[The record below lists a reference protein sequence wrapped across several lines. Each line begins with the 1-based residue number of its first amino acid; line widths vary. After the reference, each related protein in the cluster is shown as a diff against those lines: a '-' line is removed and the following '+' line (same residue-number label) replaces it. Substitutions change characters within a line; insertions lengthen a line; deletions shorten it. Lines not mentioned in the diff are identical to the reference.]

1 MENNNT
7 QSTKKVKVEYSTSWV
22 DRILLGS
29 LVAVGTI
36 ATAFNVYTYFKGDDN
51 TDQSVTPSE

>member
-36 ATAFNVYTYFKGDDN
+36 ATVFNVYSYFAKDDN
-51 TDQSVTPSE
+51 TETSVTPSE

>member
-7 QSTKKVKVEYSTSWV
+7 NNTPKMEIQVSTPWV

-29 LVAVGTI
+29 LVAITAV
-36 ATAFNVYTYFKGDDN
+36 ATAVNIYSYFAKDED
-51 TDQSVTPSE
+51 TDQSVTPSA